1 MTTTGNENAL
11 LEMIIQA
18 GAVGISILLI
28 AYSAWK
34 DKIYN
39 KTLSNHLVH
48 FTDALDRNSSVI
60 AQNAQMYGAL
70 NECQRQTMKLL
81 ERVENKLDST
91 K

>member
-1 MTTTGNENAL
+1 MTSTGNENAL

-18 GAVGISILLI
+18 GAVGISVLLI

-39 KTLSNHLVH
+39 KTLGNHLVH

-60 AQNAQMYGAL
+60 AQNAQMYGSL
-70 NECQRQTMKLL
+70 TECQRQTMKLL
-81 ERVENKLDST
+81 ERVETKLNSSN
-91 K
+91 